1 MENNEQ
7 HGFSFDK
14 LAISPEIK
22 KAVAE
27 MGFINATPI
36 QEGTIPLIMAG
47 KDVIGYSQTGTGKT
61 AAFGIPAIEN
71 IDLDNPKQT
80 QVLVLCPTRELAVQ
94 AHEEIKKFAKYKRG
108 IKSVCIYGG
117 DSMERQIRELKQ
129 GAQIVIGTP
138 GRIMDHMR
146 RNTLKLQNLKMIILD
161 EADEML
167 NIGFREDIE
176 TILQDCPEDRQT
188 ILFSATMPPA
198 IVAITKEYQRD
209 PIMVR
214 GQNKGMTVPAIEQI
228 YYEAPIGHKED
239 VLCSILN
246 LYDPKRS
253 MIFCNTKKMVDE
265 LTENLQA
272 RGYLAEG
279 LHGDMRQTARSQIM
293 NKFKNGKTNILI
305 ATDVAARG
313 IDVEDIEAVFNYDIP
328 NDQEYCI
335 HRIGRTGRAG
345 KSGRAFTIVSGR
357 KQVYALRDIQHF
369 TKAKIAQ
376 KPLPSSKEINQKQ
389 FDKFVDKVNEI
400 VAENNNQSFE
410 NVIDKLLAQGL
421 DLKEIAV
428 ALVRMQLSDEI
439 ITEPLAYEKIMQQ
452 SSFRERR
459 SEHKGLRQ
467 GGSKNS
473 SNKNMVKLSIN
484 VGAKKGI
491 TPNHIVGAIAQATG
505 LPGKVIGHI
514 DIYPECCVVEVDKR
528 HEAQILS
535 VMKKCKIKGVMTST
549 TPYKQK

>member
-1 MENNEQ
+1 MEKQ
-7 HGFSFDK
+7 GFSFEK

-27 MGFINATPI
+27 MGFINTTPI

-61 AAFGIPAIEN
+61 AAFGIPAIEK
-71 IDLDNPKQT
+71 IDPDKPKET

-94 AHEEIKKFAKYKRG
+94 ATEEIKKFAKYKKD
-108 IKSVCIYGG
+108 IHTVCVYGG
-117 DSMERQIRELKQ
+117 DSIERQIRELKR

-176 TILQDCPEDRQT
+176 TILRDIPEGKQT
-188 ILFSATMPPA
+188 VLFSATMPPA
-198 IVAITKEYQRD
+198 IVAITKKFQNN

-214 GQNKGMTVPAIEQI
+214 GQSHTQGLTVPAIEQI

-272 RGYLAEG
+272 KGYLAEG
-279 LHGDMRQTARSQIM
+279 LHGDMRQTARSQVM
-293 NKFKNGKTNILI
+293 NKFKNGKINILI

-328 NDQEYCI
+328 NDQEYYI

-345 KSGRAFTIVSGR
+345 KSGKAFTIVSGR
-357 KQVYALRDIQHF
+357 RQVYALRDIQRF
-369 TKAKIAQ
+369 TKAQICQ
-376 KPLPSSKEINQKQ
+376 KPLPSSKEINQHQ
-389 FDKFVDKVNEI
+389 INKFVEMISEVLNHKKYQSY
-400 VAENNNQSFE
+400 ENI
-410 NVIDKLLAQGL
+410 IDKLTEQGFELKDIAQSLLHLQLAG
-421 DLKEIAV
+421 
-428 ALVRMQLSDEI
+428 EI
-439 ITEPLAYEKIMQQ
+439 ITEPLAYENLQYNNPKTKYAENRTKQ
-452 SSFRERR
+452 FGR
-459 SEHKGLRQ
+459 
-467 GGSKNS
+467 KNAS
-473 SNKNMVKLSIN
+473 AKNMTRLTIN
-484 VGAKKGI
+484 IGSKKGI
-491 TPNHIVGAIAQATG
+491 SPNHIVGAIAQATG
-505 LPGKVIGHI
+505 LPGKIIGHI
-514 DIYPECCVVEVDKR
+514 DIHPDYSLVDVDK
-528 HEAQILS
+528 HYEAQILS
-535 VMKKCKIKGVMTST
+535 IMKKCKIKGIMTST
-549 TPYKQK
+549 TPYKNK